1 MPVSTVAID
10 NQRIIFFIPAKNTPK
25 LSENVFIHTQDS
37 DLFRATGNPAGIS
50 EE

>member
-10 NQRIIFFIPAKNTPK
+10 KQRIIFFFPAKNTPK